1 MIPKG
6 PWDDEFREKYYSYPK
21 VKENVAR
28 FTVMVKRP
36 KSEEQ
41 KEKMRI
47 AKLDKKL
54 SIEHREALSTAQ
66 QLRGSIRKEI
76 LRQNPNITNEQLWLL
91 VREKYHEQV
100 K

>member
-28 FTVMVKRP
+28 FTIMVKRP

-47 AKLDKKL
+47 ANIEKHYQPHNNLGVQFVKKFL
-54 SIEHREALSTAQ
+54 N
-66 QLRGSIRKEI
+66 KI
-76 LRQNPNITNEQLWLL
+76 LILQMNN
-91 VREKYHEQV
+91 YGY
-100 K
+100 